1 MKLKNVANPCPVAVV
16 LGGLLSLF
24 VLDTQAEFDVAV
36 SPPRFELK
44 SESGKV
50 VREVLAITNGSGQP
64 GRFTVKSADW
74 WLDDRKQVQHN
85 DGTPSHDS
93 CRSWIKLERLAIS
106 VAPRSTRAFRFEVHV
121 PKGIKA
127 GECRFALLVS
137 GEAEKVSDPTGRQ
150 RIQMP
155 IVGRI
160 GVVVYVTVGDAKPV
174 LRLARLYVDTV
185 DQKTI
190 PLAVF
195 QNTGNAHGR
204 VFGSL
209 EAKDAKGRT
218 VELIAAQDVILP
230 KDERAIALNPVDYSK
245 GESRKPEFNLSPPLH
260 VRGKLQFFGGGE
272 VAIDQVIR

>member
-1 MKLKNVANPCPVAVV
+1 MKSKNVASRAGVVVAH
-16 LGGLLSLF
+16 LGLLGLF
-24 VLDTQAEFDVAV
+24 VSSAHAEFDVAV

-44 SESGKV
+44 SEAGGI
-50 VREVLAITNGSGQP
+50 VREVLAITNSGGQP

-74 WLDDRKQVQHN
+74 WLDDRKQVQYN
-85 DGTPSHDS
+85 EAAPGRDS
-93 CRSWIKLERLAIS
+93 CRAWIRLERREIS
-106 VAPRSTRAFRFEVHV
+106 VAPRSTRNFRFEIHV
-121 PKGIKA
+121 PKGMKS

-137 GEAEKVSDPTGRQ
+137 GEAARVVDRTGRQ
-150 RIQMP
+150 QIQMP
-155 IVGRI
+155 LVGRI
-160 GVVVYVTVGDAKPV
+160 GIIIYVTIGDAKPM
-174 LRLARLYVDTV
+174 LRLSRLYVDTV

-195 QNTGNAHGR
+195 RNTGNAHGR